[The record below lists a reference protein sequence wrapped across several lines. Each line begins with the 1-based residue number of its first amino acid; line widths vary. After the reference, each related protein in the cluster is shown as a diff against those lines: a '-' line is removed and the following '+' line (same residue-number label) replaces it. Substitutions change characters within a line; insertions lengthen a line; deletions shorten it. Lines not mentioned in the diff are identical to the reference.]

1 MPCSRPV
8 RSICCMS
15 LMRSVFSFGS
25 MTLVSRLLGFV
36 RDVVFARWFGA
47 GPAMDAFV
55 FAFKIPNFLRRLF
68 AEGSFSLAFV
78 PVLNEYREKHDH
90 AALKSLIDATTG
102 SLLAVLLVVTGL
114 GVLGASWVVRLFA
127 PGFVDDPHTF
137 VLATDMLRITFPYL
151 LLVALTALSGGILN
165 TLGRFAL
172 PAVTPALLNVA
183 LITAA
188 VAFSPLFEEPVKAL
202 AWGVLA
208 GGVLQLAVQVPALA
222 RHNVLPLPR
231 PGFAHDGVRRIM
243 KLMVPTLFGSSV
255 ARSACCSTCFLPRC
269 WPPARS
275 PGCTTATASWNFRSA
290 CSAWPCRWSSC
301 PRCRRCTPATVAQ
314 NTAPPSTGRSA
325 GACSSPCRP
334 QSGSPCWPNRWSSP
348 CFATAR
354 FPATMPAWPPSHFW
368 PTASACRPSPASR
381 CWRRPISR
389 ARTPKRPSRRPSS
402 PCASTWCS
410 TSSLSLP
417 LPCGW
422 PAGALPTA
430 FSPGWPPT
438 RARTPG
444 WRWPPAPRAGS
455 TPRCCGA
462 ACAAK
467 NSPRACPGTA
477 LPRWPPP
484 ALPWQRCCTGLHPTL
499 PAGQSRAACGASA
512 RPGCSS
518 APARSS
524 MPPSCWR
531 WACARKAWSSRTYH
545 IRPVKLHRNEG
556 FLADAWFGAF
566 ATRSGAFFRLT
577 PWFWLKARFCWRKIR

>member
-1 MPCSRPV
+1 
-8 RSICCMS
+8 MS

-137 VLATDMLRITFPYL
+137 ALATDMLRVTFPYL

-188 VAFSPLFEEPVKAL
+188 VAFSPLFGEPVKAL

-208 GGVLQLAVQVPALA
+208 GGVLQLAVQLPALA

-231 PGFAHDGVRRIM
+231 PGFAHAGVRRIM

-255 ARSACCSTCFLPRC
+255 AQISLLFDVFFASLLASGSLTWLYYGDRLMEFPLGMFGVALSVVILPTLSSLHARNGRAEYRATLDWAVSWGLLIAVPAAVGLAMLAEPLVITLFRHGAFSSHDAGMAAVALLAYSIGLPAFTGVKVLAPAYFSRQDTKTPVKAAVIALCVNMVLNVIFVIAIALWLAGGRFADGFLAGLAAHPGAHAGLALASSASGWLNATLLWRGLRRQKLAPRLPWGR
-269 WPPARS
+269 
-275 PGCTTATASWNFRSA
+275 
-290 CSAWPCRWSSC
+290 
-301 PRCRRCTPATVAQ
+301 VAQ
-314 NTAPPSTGRSA
+314 VAAASLAMAAVLYWLTPDIARWTEQGSLWRIGQTGLLISA
-325 GACSSPCRP
+325 GALVYAAILLALGLRP
-334 QSGSPCWPNRWSSP
+334 QSLVKPHVPHQTGESPP
-348 CFATAR
+348 
-354 FPATMPAWPPSHFW
+354 
-368 PTASACRPSPASR
+368 
-381 CWRRPISR
+381 
-389 ARTPKRPSRRPSS
+389 
-402 PCASTWCS
+402 
-410 TSSLSLP
+410 
-417 LPCGW
+417 
-422 PAGALPTA
+422 
-430 FSPGWPPT
+430 
-438 RARTPG
+438 
-444 WRWPPAPRAGS
+444 
-455 TPRCCGA
+455 
-462 ACAAK
+462 
-467 NSPRACPGTA
+467 
-477 LPRWPPP
+477 
-484 ALPWQRCCTGLHPTL
+484 
-499 PAGQSRAACGASA
+499 
-512 RPGCSS
+512 
-518 APARSS
+518 
-524 MPPSCWR
+524 
-531 WACARKAWSSRTYH
+531 
-545 IRPVKLHRNEG
+545 E
-556 FLADAWFGAF
+556 
-566 ATRSGAFFRLT
+566 
-577 PWFWLKARFCWRKIR
+577 